1 MIETASKLFVNDCSI
16 KTASVVRQLEENTTS
31 VLASSYVRSLV
42 AQGKKVAHGDR
53 SPSESYLELLDRL
66 DNAQEFAYKLLYTG
80 DLVSAISF
88 HDKTMHSDRPL
99 ELSVLVSDV
108 TYRLC
113 NPTAG
118 FPKWSFVSVL
128 TAERDI
134 KMLTATAIQH
144 EDRATFCHEFGF
156 LLSIYP
162 ELKSKRFVLILDG
175 DQAKWAAARDSF
187 EKVIL
192 ILCIY
197 HSREN
202 MKKRFGPLCRSK
214 PSVAGAS
221 IAEPFDDATRSLWIQ
236 CELECCQKWR
246 RLPIGISPPES
257 YHCGQGGWLGDTSDC
272 TQPEEELE
280 SNEASVG
287 SLDCDIIQAYQ
298 INPTNLSWYA
308 LWKGEAHLYH
318 DYQ

>member
-1 MIETASKLFVNDCSI
+1 M
-16 KTASVVRQLEENTTS
+16 
-31 VLASSYVRSLV
+31 
-42 AQGKKVAHGDR
+42 AHGDR

-162 ELKSKRFVLILDG
+162 KNTVRGKLFLADQVKNFEFVRFFL
-175 DQAKWAAARDSF
+175 F
-187 EKVIL
+187 
-192 ILCIY
+192 
-197 HSREN
+197 
-202 MKKRFGPLCRSK
+202 K
-214 PSVAGAS
+214 P
-221 IAEPFDDATRSLWIQ
+221 FF
-236 CELECCQKWR
+236 
-246 RLPIGISPPES
+246 
-257 YHCGQGGWLGDTSDC
+257 
-272 TQPEEELE
+272 
-280 SNEASVG
+280 
-287 SLDCDIIQAYQ
+287 
-298 INPTNLSWYA
+298 
-308 LWKGEAHLYH
+308 LY
-318 DYQ
+318 